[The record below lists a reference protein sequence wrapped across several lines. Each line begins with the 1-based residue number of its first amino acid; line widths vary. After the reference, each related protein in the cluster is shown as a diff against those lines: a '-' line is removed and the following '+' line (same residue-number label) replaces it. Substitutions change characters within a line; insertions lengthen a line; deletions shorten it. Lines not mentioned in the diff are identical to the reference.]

1 MDYIREINAFYDNDM
16 INHLNQSAGHL
27 YLVLLNIANRLFW
40 KEGFMVSDAL
50 LMARAGIKDRRTFRR
65 AMDEL
70 VKADLIKSTQTT
82 QGTAYTIKGLC
93 CRGTAKNAA
102 KNVTPNAANDVSQET
117 NPAKDAALIAENN
130 AEFAK
135 SAATDV
141 TFNAPNDIDPATDA
155 ALNAGNNADFT
166 KNPATDATFN
176 ARKNPVLAKNAASNV
191 AFIAHYDRDKPSND
205 AGSGSAQTKLN
216 KQNEKEKETKQT
228 TAAVFDEGVN
238 NKELIAELV
247 AAYRETPGI
256 ENSKGDY
263 PFIGALYNE
272 YGYDQVLYGIHEL
285 SMAAATTRIEKPL
298 IYLRAILIRAG
309 PGRIS
314 YQKENNQI
322 REEDPSAKYERER
335 YRG

>member
-1 MDYIREINAFYDNDM
+1 MGERIPEGWRECKLGDRIFEIIDGDRGVNYPKQNEFKDDGYCLF
-16 INHLNQSAGHL
+16 LN
-27 YLVLLNIANRLFW
+27 
-40 KEGFMVSDAL
+40 
-50 LMARAGIKDRRTFRR
+50 
-65 AMDEL
+65 
-70 VKADLIKSTQTT
+70 
-82 QGTAYTIKGLC
+82 
-93 CRGTAKNAA
+93 A
-102 KNVTPNAANDVSQET
+102 KNVTSNAANDVSQEI
-117 NPAKDAALIAENN
+117 NPATDATLIAENN
-130 AEFAK
+130 ADFAE

-141 TFNAPNDIDPATDA
+141 TS
-155 ALNAGNNADFT
+155 
-166 KNPATDATFN
+166 N

-216 KQNEKEKETKQT
+216 KQNEKEEETKQT

-314 YQKENNQI
+314 YQKENSQI

>member
-16 INHLNQSAGHL
+16 INHLTQSSGHL
-27 YLVLLNIANRLFW
+27 YLILLNIANRLFW

-70 VKADLIKSTQTT
+70 VKAGLIESTQTA

-93 CRGTAKNAA
+93 CRAAKNGAKNA
-102 KNVTPNAANDVSQET
+102 TSNAANDANQET
-117 NPAKDAALIAENN
+117 
-130 AEFAK
+130 
-135 SAATDV
+135 
-141 TFNAPNDIDPATDA
+141 
-155 ALNAGNNADFT
+155 
-166 KNPATDATFN
+166 NPATDATFN
-176 ARKNPVLAKNAASNV
+176 ARKNDVFAKNAASNV
-191 AFIAHYDRDKPSND
+191 AFIARYDRGKPSND
-205 AGSGSAQTKLN
+205 EGSGSAQTKLN
-216 KQNEKEKETKQT
+216 KLNEKEKETKQT
-228 TAAVFDEGVN
+228 AAAVFDEGSVN

-247 AAYRETPGI
+247 AAFRETPGI
-256 ENSKGDY
+256 EKTKGDY

-314 YQKENNQI
+314 YQKENSQI